1 MSRETV
7 FTLDASAIKFGAGA
21 MEETGE
27 DLHLLGAR
35 RVMLLCDPNLLDSPM
50 QQRLGAHL
58 DQAGIAWEIFSAIRC
73 EPSLE
78 SFQAA
83 VAFATRGQFDGFVA
97 LGGGSTID
105 TAKVANLFSTYP
117 ADFFRYVNAPI
128 GQGQPVPGRLKPLVG
143 IPTTAGTSSEITGV
157 AIFDHKAIGAKTGIA
172 HRFLRPAL
180 GLQDPLNTLEL
191 PPMITACT
199 GLDVLCHA
207 LEAYTALPFH
217 ARAQPESSLHR
228 PTYQG
233 SSPLSDVWAKEAMA
247 LVAGNLAEV
256 LRNPSNLEART
267 NMMLASVY
275 GGMGFGN
282 AGVHLC
288 HGMSYPVS
296 SLVRNYRPPDY
307 RTDHALIPHGM
318 SVILTAPAV
327 FRFTAPANPEKHLE
341 SARLLGVDVAGV
353 PRAEAGEALA
363 QALLDVMRATGMPAG
378 LEAVGYEAADAETLA
393 ENTLPQHRVTQ
404 LSPRPASGAELTQL
418 FLESMRNW

>member
-21 MEETGE
+21 MEEIGE
-27 DLHLLGAR
+27 DLQLLGAK
-35 RVMLLCDPNLLDSPM
+35 RVMWLCDPNLLDSPM
-50 QQRLGAHL
+50 QQRLSAHL
-58 DQAGIAWEIFSAIRC
+58 DQAGIAWEMFSAIRS

-83 VAFATRGQFDGFVA
+83 AAFATRGQFDGFVA
-97 LGGGSTID
+97 LGGGSTLD
-105 TAKVANLFSTYP
+105 TSKVANLFSTYP

-180 GLQDPLNTLEL
+180 GVQDPLNTLEL

-207 LEAYTALPFH
+207 LEAYTAIPFH
-217 ARAQPESSLHR
+217 ARAKPESALHR

-233 SSPLSDVWAKEAMA
+233 SSPLSDVWAKEAIA
-247 LVAGNLAEV
+247 LVAGNLAEAM
-256 LRNPSNLEART
+256 RNPSNLEART

-296 SLVRNYRPPDY
+296 SLVRDYRPPDY

-341 SARLLGVDVAGV
+341 GARLLGVDVAGV

-363 QALLDVMRATGMPAG
+363 HALLDVMQATGMPAG

-393 ENTLPQHRVTQ
+393 ENTLPQHRVTK